1 VLPTTTIHRDGRLV
15 YVYRVAP
22 QHFHLRAWCTGRYQ
36 LGIQTFPN
44 PLPPRYTTPPYTG
57 PTGTSIYFEVTPR

>member
-1 VLPTTTIHRDGRLV
+1 MQVFITGARFVPPG
-15 YVYRVAP
+15 
-22 QHFHLRAWCTGRYQ
+22 FHLRAWCAGRYE

-57 PTGTSIYFEVTPR
+57 PGGTSVYFTVR